1 MIRDRINR
9 EVEIGNKN
17 KSMARVILVSAI
29 IVLLLGSTFFNMQKL
44 TGVFKARTQRY
55 LKDINS
61 QIASDV
67 DFRLNTYS
75 NYLDQLASSIKNM
88 DSSYLSDAFFYH
100 KAHAFDFEKI
110 MILKDDEND
119 YWNYLT
125 QDREVYFTQSTVG
138 YFGKEKILFTSVID
152 EDRILLGV
160 FESSKFEDSIRTV
173 AFNGRCNNFIV
184 DSNGKIILGL
194 ENSLNISQLF
204 SGKIDIESIIN
215 NDNDNIIYVDTTD
228 STTNGNLILAY
239 SVINYDWVLFSMIPK
254 SMIYQGANSYIS
266 NNYSLFIAEGVIIL
280 ILLFLS
286 WVLETKSNK
295 KLYELAYTDSVTKG
309 INDYA
314 FRKKC
319 ERVIQN
325 NVPYTY
331 TMIFLNIRSFKIIN
345 DNYGFDNGN
354 RLLKHIYNVIGAS
367 LKNNEYVT
375 RCEADHYFICMKES
389 DVQIINKRVKD
400 IINKLE
406 SYNVVLKAGAY
417 VIDNHKLNIRSIK
430 DRARLA
436 YKYVNE
442 LDFIAYYDYDLAS
455 LTVFNSKLL
464 LSFDEAIKKHDF
476 KIFFQPK
483 IDINT
488 KQIYGAET
496 LVRWMHPTLGMIYPE
511 QFISLFEQDNKII
524 KLDNYIFENLCQIIA
539 RWKENN
545 IKVMPVSFNISRV
558 HLNDENF
565 VNDLVDIKNRYNIDD
580 GILEIE
586 LTESIFIDFDRLDVL
601 KDALCKLHDNGFM
614 CSLDDFGCGYSS
626 LSLLRSFDIDII
638 KLDKVFF
645 KDLSEKSKKIIS
657 ALIALAKSIGVLTV
671 AEGIETNKQYEFLK
685 MANCDLIQG
694 YLFSRPLSVDDF
706 EKWCVDYHPKEDE
719 NA

>member
-1 MIRDRINR
+1 
-9 EVEIGNKN
+9 
-17 KSMARVILVSAI
+17 
-29 IVLLLGSTFFNMQKL
+29 
-44 TGVFKARTQRY
+44 
-55 LKDINS
+55 
-61 QIASDV
+61 
-67 DFRLNTYS
+67 
-75 NYLDQLASSIKNM
+75 
-88 DSSYLSDAFFYH
+88 
-100 KAHAFDFEKI
+100 
-110 MILKDDEND
+110 
-119 YWNYLT
+119 
-125 QDREVYFTQSTVG
+125 
-138 YFGKEKILFTSVID
+138 
-152 EDRILLGV
+152 
-160 FESSKFEDSIRTV
+160 
-173 AFNGRCNNFIV
+173 
-184 DSNGKIILGL
+184 
-194 ENSLNISQLF
+194 
-204 SGKIDIESIIN
+204 
-215 NDNDNIIYVDTTD
+215 
-228 STTNGNLILAY
+228 
-239 SVINYDWVLFSMIPK
+239 MIPK

-319 ERVIQN
+319 ERVIKN

-430 DRARLA
+430 DRARLV